1 VTKTLPHVTQVLD
14 LLNKPQLIPWATGLG
29 VEYMQ
34 YKTAEIVRASI
45 NKILIEIRDMSLI
58 KVEAMREK
66 LAITREN
73 INKILIGD
81 TSEIAKEAKL
91 QPNKIRDEAADKGKR
106 VHSAIE
112 KFLQAKDG
120 AEVEVDEDITKP
132 FRKFMGWWILNDVE
146 VVETE
151 CSVWSEEGGGFKGTF
166 DLSAKIKKDGKKLL
180 YLIDF
185 KTSPRIYEDVKM
197 QLASYFYGWKQRTN
211 HIPERAAVLRL
222 DFTDGPEEF
231 FEILESDLYVHY
243 QAFLKLVEF
252 WHLTKGGMV
261 PY

>member
-1 VTKTLPHVTQVLD
+1 MTKVLPRVTEVLD

-29 VEYMQ
+29 VEYMKE
-34 YKTAEIVRASI
+34 KTAEIVVVPI
-45 NKILIEIRDMSLI
+45 NKILHEIKDMSMVKPEAMTEKLKIIRD
-58 KVEAMREK
+58 E
-66 LAITREN
+66 
-73 INKILIGD
+73 INKNFMGD

-91 QPNKIRDEAADKGKR
+91 QHKKKKDEAADKGRR
-106 VHSAIE
+106 VHTAIE
-112 KFLQAKDG
+112 RFLQAKDG
-120 AEVEVDEDITKP
+120 AEVEVDEDIAKP
-132 FRKFMGWWILNDVE
+132 FRKFMAWWILNDVE

-151 CSVWSEEGGGFKGTF
+151 CSVWSEEGGGYKGAF
-166 DLSAKIKKDGKKLL
+166 DLSANLKKDNKKIL

-197 QLASYFYGWKQRTN
+197 QLAAYFYGWKQRTSYV
-211 HIPERAAVLRL
+211 PDRAAVLRL
-222 DFTDGPEEF
+222 DFTGGPEEF
-231 FEILESDLYVHY
+231 FEILESELYVHY

>member
-1 VTKTLPHVTQVLD
+1 MTKTLPHITQIIGLLD
-14 LLNKPQLIPWATGLG
+14 KPNLVPWAARLA
-29 VEYMQ
+29 VEFMQ
-34 YKTAEIVRASI
+34 EKTAEIVVVPI
-45 NKILIEIRDMSLI
+45 NKILHEIKDMSMV
-58 KVEAMREK
+58 KPEAMTEK
-66 LAITREN
+66 LKIIREN
-73 INKILIGD
+73 INENFLSD

-91 QPNKIRDEAADKGKR
+91 QPNKIRDEAGDKGKR
-106 VHSAIE
+106 VHAAIE

-120 AEVEVDEDITKP
+120 AEVEVDEDIAKP

-166 DLSAKIKKDGKKLL
+166 DLSANLKKDNKKIL

-197 QLASYFYGWKQRTN
+197 QLAAYFYGWKQRTAFV
-211 HIPERAAVLRL
+211 PERAAVLRL
-222 DFTDGPEEF
+222 DFTEGPEEF

-252 WHLTKGGMV
+252 WHLTKGGMI